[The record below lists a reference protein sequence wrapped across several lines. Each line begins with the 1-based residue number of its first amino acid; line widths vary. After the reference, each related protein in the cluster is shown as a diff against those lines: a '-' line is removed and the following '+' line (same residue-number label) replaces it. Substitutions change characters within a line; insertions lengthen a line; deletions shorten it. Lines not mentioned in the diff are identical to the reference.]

1 MNMKNAFFIINLL
14 LLSLFCNAQ
23 TTDQSIL
30 KKQWKAYWISVPGE
44 SATDYGV
51 YRFRKTIALNEKP
64 EVYVVHVSA
73 DNRYK
78 LFVNGQLVALGP
90 ARGDLNHWYFETVDI
105 APYLHIGKNVIASI
119 VWNEGKLKAVAQ
131 ISHATGFI
139 LQGNTTKE
147 YELNTNSSW
156 QCIRDLS
163 YQPIEQRPLGYYAA
177 SPGEFVDMNLADNNW
192 MTPEYDTQSWKKAQN
207 VAMGIPWKIFSMM
220 NSPWQLVQSTIP
232 QMELSPQRILKTRI
246 AKGISVPSTF
256 PVTKT
261 NITIPANSN
270 VILLLDQT
278 YLTNAYPVVL
288 YSKGKNASI
297 SLRYAE
303 GLYNEQYMKGNRNS
317 IEGKTLIGRN
327 DSIIC
332 NGLDN
337 QIYTTLMWRTYRYL
351 QLNIHTSKEPLIL
364 NDIYGVFTGYP
375 FKNNTSF
382 VTDRPLLDSI
392 LQIGWRTARLCANE
406 TYMDCPYYEQL
417 QYVGDT
423 RIQAMISY
431 FNSGDDRLAR
441 NAITLI
447 DNSRFSEGFTQSR
460 YPTNQNN
467 IIPPFSL
474 HWIGMLH
481 DYFKYRPD
489 MEFVKSKLPGTR
501 QILSFFAGYQ
511 QANGLLKDIPFW
523 NFTDWAEGNPRSWK
537 FGTPPSGKNGTS
549 SVIDLQL
556 LWAYQE
562 AAELENAVGMKALS
576 DDYLQK
582 AKLMKQSI
590 VKTYWNPAKKL
601 FADNAE
607 QDSYSQHANIL
618 AILTG
623 VVIGEDA
630 KYLYNQMMNS
640 ADLAK
645 ASIYFQYYRNQAL
658 VKAGLGNDYLNHLDI
673 WKENIRMGM
682 TTWGE
687 DSNVDGT
694 RSDCHAWGASPNIEF
709 FRTVLGIDSDAPGF
723 AKVKIEP
730 HLGDLKKING
740 SMPHPNGVIKVKYNC
755 DKKNRWTIVIELPS
769 KISGVLVWAGK
780 SYRLKPGMNQFNL

>member
-1 MNMKNAFFIINLL
+1 MKNTILIINLF

-23 TTDQSIL
+23 TIDKSVLT
-30 KKQWKAYWISVPGE
+30 KQWKAFWVSVPAE

-51 YRFRKTIALNEKP
+51 YRFRKMITLTEKP
-64 EVYVVHVSA
+64 ESYVVHVSA

-78 LFVNGQLVALGP
+78 LFVNGQLVSLGP
-90 ARGDLNHWYFETVDI
+90 ARGDLNHWNFETVDI
-105 APYLHIGKNVIASI
+105 AHYLRIGKNVIASI
-119 VWNEGKLKAVAQ
+119 VWNEGKLKALAQ
-131 ISHATGFI
+131 ISNVTGFI
-139 LQGNTTKE
+139 LQGNTAKE
-147 YELNTNSSW
+147 YELNTNSGW

-163 YQPIEQRPLGYYAA
+163 YLPIEQRPPGYYAA
-177 SPGEFVDMNLADNNW
+177 GSGEFVNMNMADTDW
-192 MTPEYDTQSWKKAQN
+192 MNPDYDTQNWKKAQN
-207 VAMGIPWKIFSMM
+207 VAIGIPWKTFNMM

-232 QMELSPQRILKTRI
+232 QMELTPQRILKTRI
-246 AKGISVPSTF
+246 AKGISVPSTY
-256 PVTKT
+256 PATKT

-270 VILLLDQT
+270 VSLLLDQT
-278 YLTNAYPVVL
+278 FLTNAYPVIL

-297 SLRYAE
+297 SMRYAE
-303 GLYNEQYMKGNRNS
+303 GLYDEQIEKGNRNK

-332 NGLDN
+332 NGQDN
-337 QIYTTLMWRTYRYL
+337 QMFTTLMWRTYRYL

-375 FKNNTSF
+375 FINNTTF

-392 LQIGWRTARLCANE
+392 LQIGWRTARLCAGE
-406 TYMDCPYYEQL
+406 TYMDCPFYEQL

-423 RIQAMISY
+423 RIQGVISY
-431 FNSGDDRLAR
+431 YNSGDDRLAK

-447 DNSRFSEGFTQSR
+447 DNSRFPEGFTQSR
-460 YPTNQNN
+460 YPTNLDH

-474 HWIGMLH
+474 HWIGMVH
-481 DYFKYRPD
+481 DYFKYRSD
-489 MEFVKSKLPGTR
+489 MDFVKSKLPGTR
-501 QILSFFAGYQ
+501 QVLSFFASYQ
-511 QANGLLKDIPFW
+511 QVNGLLKDTPFW
-523 NFTDWAEGNPRSWK
+523 NFTDWAEGDPRSWK
-537 FGTPPSGKNGTS
+537 FGTPPLGKNGTS

-562 AAELENAVGMKALS
+562 AAELENAVGLKALS

-582 AKLMKQSI
+582 AELMKQSI
-590 VKTYWNPAKKL
+590 IKTYWNSEKKL
-601 FADNAE
+601 FADRAE
-607 QDSYSQHANIL
+607 HDSYSQHANIL

-623 VVIGEDA
+623 VVTGEDA
-630 KYLYNQMMNS
+630 KNLYKQMMGS
-640 ADLAK
+640 VDLAK

-658 VKAGLGNDYLNHLDI
+658 VKAGLGNDYLNQMDI
-673 WKENIRMGM
+673 WKKNIQMGL

-687 DSNVDGT
+687 DSNVERT

-730 HLGDLKKING
+730 HLGDLKKISG
-740 SMPHPNGVIKVKYNC
+740 SMPHPKGNIAVSYTCN
-755 DKKNRWTIVIELPS
+755 KKNQWKIIISLPADLP
-769 KISGVLVWAGK
+769 GVFVWGGK
-780 SYRLKPGMNQFNL
+780 SYTLQTGENQINI